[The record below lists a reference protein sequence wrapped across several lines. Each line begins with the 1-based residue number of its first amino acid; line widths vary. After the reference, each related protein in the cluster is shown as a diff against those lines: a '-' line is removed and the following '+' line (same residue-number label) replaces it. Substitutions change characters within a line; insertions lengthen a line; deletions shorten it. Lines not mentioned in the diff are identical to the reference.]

1 MIENRKSLVYAGIAI
16 LSWSTVATAFKMS
29 LRYFSHYEMLIVA
42 SFTALLIFAIAMT
55 CQRKWHLLKQLSKK
69 QWIVSA
75 LIGALNPV
83 AYYLVL
89 FKAYNLLPAQVA
101 QPINYSW
108 PIILLVL
115 LALFANEPIPKK
127 KYVGMVLSL
136 SGVAL
141 ISLGSGG
148 INGAS
153 FPISGLLLALL
164 SALLWAAFWMVNNL
178 NKKTDGTVN
187 LFMSFLH
194 GSVYLLIGTLFFEVD
209 LRSIPG
215 VASSIYVGA
224 LEMGIPFI
232 FFSLALRQTNNPTL
246 INQLCYLS
254 PFISLFIIHI
264 VLGEQIYHTTYIGL
278 FLIIFGI
285 LFNEYLIS
293 RTIKRKGEFD

>member
-69 QWIVSA
+69 QWIIFA

-115 LALFANEPIPKK
+115 LALFANKPIPKK

-187 LFMSFLH
+187 LFMSFLY